1 MKLMPE
7 FMTMFTEL
15 VQNLGFPIACCVA
28 LFWRNSKLEQSHKE
42 DLKAL
47 ESSIQANTTIMNAI
61 LSEVQHL
68 KES

>member
-1 MKLMPE
+1 MNE
-7 FMTMFTEL
+7 FVIMITEL

-47 ESSIQANTTIMNAI
+47 ETSIQANTTVMNAI
-61 LSEVQHL
+61 LSEVQHI
-68 KES
+68 KEMQ